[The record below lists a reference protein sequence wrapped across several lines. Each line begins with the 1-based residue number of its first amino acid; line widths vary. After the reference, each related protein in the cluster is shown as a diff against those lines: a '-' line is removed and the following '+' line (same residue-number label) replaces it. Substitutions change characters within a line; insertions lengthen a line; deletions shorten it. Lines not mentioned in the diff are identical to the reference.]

1 MKGRVPDIDGRF
13 VLFTLCLLT
22 LALASN
28 VAMGRSVDKSPK
40 ATVVPAEEQPPGSG
54 EVTLKELVKAA
65 LERNAS
71 IQASAQ
77 SVEAK
82 RSRIIAEKT
91 LPDPTVSFQTMGDP
105 FPFNLQQGDPS
116 SGRFYAVEQEIP
128 FPGKLGLKGQIV
140 EKEADVLQWNSE
152 QTRRQVVSDLKR
164 AYYEY
169 VLIHKSIEI
178 VEESK
183 GLLDNFA
190 QVAEARYRVG
200 QGTQQ
205 DVLKAQ
211 VEISKLVH
219 RLEVLEQRRVI
230 AAAQINSLISRA
242 AESPLGRP
250 ADVWKGDE
258 VRYSLE
264 ELQQLAM
271 GSAPALKMQQSEIE
285 RNEESVKLAKKQY
298 FPDFALGFTYVQRDD
313 MPEMYGV
320 MVKAKVPLYFW
331 RKQRQELKS
340 AREGLVSAERLR
352 DNVAT
357 TLQYAVRDA
366 YTVAGTSRRLADLY
380 RTTVIPQASLSLES
394 SFVSYQ
400 VGQVDFLSL
409 LDSVMTL
416 LEYQLKFHESV
427 AEHRRALAQLEPL
440 VGVELTN

>member
-1 MKGRVPDIDGRF
+1 MNGGSSDIDGRF
-13 VLFTLCLLT
+13 GLFLLCLLT
-22 LALASN
+22 FVPASGVAL
-28 VAMGRSVDKSPK
+28 GRSADPSSAAPF
-40 ATVVPAEEQPPGSG
+40 VPAQEGHLKGG
-54 EVTLKELVKAA
+54 EVTLKDLIKTA

-71 IQASAQ
+71 IQASEQ
-77 SVEAK
+77 SAEAR
-82 RSRIIAEKT
+82 RSRIKAEKT

-128 FPGKLGLKGQIV
+128 FPGKLGLKGKIV
-140 EKEADVLQWNSE
+140 EKEADILQWNFE

-169 VLIHKSIEI
+169 VLIHKSTEI

-183 GLLDNFA
+183 GLLDSFA

-211 VEISKLVH
+211 VEISKLVD
-219 RLEVLEQRRVI
+219 RLEVLHQRRVI
-230 AAAQINSLISRA
+230 AAALINSLLSRPP
-242 AESPLGRP
+242 ETPLGRP

-271 GSAPALKMQQSEIE
+271 SSAPALRMQESEIE
-285 RNEESVKLAKKQY
+285 RNEESVKLAQRQY
-298 FPDFALGFTYVQRDD
+298 YPDFALGFTYVQRDD

-320 MVKAKVPLYFW
+320 MVKARVPLYFW

-340 AREGLVSAERLR
+340 AREGLAGAERLR
-352 DNVAT
+352 DNVTT
-357 TLQYAVRDA
+357 TLQASVKDA
-366 YTVAGTSRRLADLY
+366 YTVAATSRRLADLY
-380 RTTVIPQASLSLES
+380 RTTVIPQASLSMES
-394 SFVSYQ
+394 SFASYQ

-416 LEYQLKFHESV
+416 LEYQLKYHESV